1 MVFNFLK
8 KSVKLDDVNLGS
20 GVRSQMS
27 TTLTNQ
33 ATNLSFAEKSLDDLR
48 TITADLDNIIT
59 KDLTEESRILGIYSV
74 MITDMKNIHQE
85 IADVNQDLNSA
96 ASALNET
103 AKSLQ
108 KAPKQKDVSILR
120 TNLNAEKIRL
130 DAHVQPILDKT
141 KLELDNLKIKIEKF
155 EMSKKNLAAAT
166 QRDLNKLLSMKT
178 TSALNV
184 AKKSHSKLDTEVTR
198 TKSLILSIESSMFI

>member
-8 KSVKLDDVNLGS
+8 KSVKLDNVNLGS

-33 ATNLSFAEKSLDDLR
+33 ATNLSVAEKSLDDLR
-48 TITADLDNIIT
+48 EITADLNNIIT

-108 KAPKQKDVSILR
+108 KAPNQKDVSILR
-120 TNLNAEKIRL
+120 TNLQAEKIRL
-130 DAHVQPILDKT
+130 ESHVQPILDKT
-141 KLELDNLKIKIEKF
+141 RLELDNLTKRIEKF
-155 EMSKKNLAAAT
+155 EMSKKNLTATT
-166 QRDLNKLLSMKT
+166 QRDLNNILSMKT
-178 TSALNV
+178 TSALKV
-184 AKKSHSKLDTEVTR
+184 AKSSHSKLDTEVTR

>member
-155 EMSKKNLAAAT
+155 EMSKKNLAAAN

-198 TKSLILSIESSMFI
+198 TKSLILSIQSSMFI

>member
-8 KSVKLDDVNLGS
+8 KSVKLDNVNLGS

-48 TITADLDNIIT
+48 AITADLDNIIT

-85 IADVNQDLNSA
+85 ISDVNQDLHSA

-103 AKSLQ
+103 AKNLQ
-108 KAPKQKDVSILR
+108 KAPNQKDISILR

-141 KLELDNLKIKIEKF
+141 KLELDNLTKKIEKF
-155 EMSKKNLAAAT
+155 EMSKKNLTAAT
-166 QRDLNKLLSMKT
+166 QRDLNKILSMKT